1 MNIEL
6 RSLSKK
12 FGHVTALNDIH
23 LKVED
28 GEFVT
33 LLGPSGCGK
42 TTLLRIIAGFVRP
55 TEGEVLL
62 GGEDI
67 TNLPPNQRQVGML
80 FQNYAL
86 FTHMTVEDNVS
97 FGLRM
102 RGAPKEE
109 VRRKVSEMLELV
121 GMQEF
126 GKRYPGQLSGGQQ
139 QRVALARTLATEP
152 RVLLLDEPLAAL
164 DRQLRLQMQVE
175 LKKLIDRIGIT
186 TVCVTHDQDEAL
198 TMSDRIAL
206 MNRSVIEQYGRPME
220 IYDHPKTS
228 FAASFVGNSNLFTG
242 ALRFEEGG
250 AFFESGQLRIRLPS
264 LPEDL
269 PKENVTLLLRPQ
281 YLSLTTGAGDQHSVP
296 GTVTFVTQLGGATQY
311 EVQLADGR
319 TVMVQ
324 TGRTREDFYYAP
336 KEQVHVG
343 FADPSAYYLFED
355 GKPEGSVSG

>member
-6 RSLSKK
+6 RNLSKK
-12 FGHVTALNDIH
+12 FGHVTALNNIN
-23 LKVED
+23 LKIED

-42 TTLLRIIAGFVRP
+42 TTLLRIIAGFVQP

-62 GGEDI
+62 GDEVI
-67 TNLPPNQRQVGML
+67 TNLAPNQRQVGML
-80 FQNYAL
+80 FQSYAL
-86 FTHMTVEDNVS
+86 FTHMTVEANVS

-102 RGAPKEE
+102 RGTAKEN
-109 VRRKVSEMLELV
+109 VRSRVDEMLELV

-126 GKRYPGQLSGGQQ
+126 RKRYPGQLSGGQQ

-186 TVCVTHDQDEAL
+186 TICVTHDQDEAL

-206 MNRSVIEQYGRPME
+206 MNRSVIEQYGLPME

-242 ALRFEEGG
+242 SISFEGG
-250 AFFESGQLRIRLPS
+250 GAVFESGQLRIQLPS
-264 LPEDL
+264 SPKDL
-269 PKENVTLLLRPQ
+269 PNENITLLLRPQ
-281 YLSLTTGAGDQHSVP
+281 YLSLTSQPRDQYSVL
-296 GTVTFVTQLGGATQY
+296 GKVTFVTRLGGTTEY
-311 EVQLADGR
+311 EVQLEDGR
-319 TVMVQ
+319 AIMVQ
-324 TGRTREDFYYAP
+324 MSRTREGTDYGPDERVYI
-336 KEQVHVG
+336 G
-343 FADPSAYYLFED
+343 MTDPSAYYLFVDE
-355 GKPEGSVSG
+355 KPEVLVSN